1 MNFSHARLT
10 STLFGTN
17 YGEKVVLEL
26 LWGFFVNIYEVSGL
40 ATLDQD
46 CIVFKLFLQ
55 MVGS

>member
-1 MNFSHARLT
+1 MSFLHECLT

-17 YGEKVVLEL
+17 CGEKIVLDF
-26 LWGFFVNIYEVSGL
+26 FFVKIYEVSGL

-46 CIVFKLFLQ
+46 SIFFKLFLQ